1 MTRVKPTD
9 RSLLPKGMATL
20 LPADAAVRRRLER
33 SAFDVFRS
41 WGYEEIIPP
50 LFEYLDVITPGL
62 GPGLVDKT
70 YTVADRSTG
79 RLMVLRPDVTPQ
91 IARMAAT
98 VLRDAPKPLRLCY
111 GANVF
116 RYEDEHAGHE
126 REIFQLG
133 AELIGPSD
141 PSADAEVLAVA
152 VDLLDRFGVKGATAV
167 VGHVGFFVGWLGE
180 ADLTP
185 DRAHELEEAVA
196 KKDRSGVIALLV
208 AGGRSR
214 AAAIRLAGLLDLIG
228 AADVLDRAA
237 AVVDNAPARNAIASL
252 RAIAIQAREYG
263 IADALVFDL
272 AEIRGREYYS
282 GLIFDLFADGVGYEI
297 GRGGRYDDLIG
308 RFGAQTPSTGFAIH
322 VERLQQSLGPS
333 TERPSTAPL
342 DALVIGSNSTRNAIR
357 LAGRLRRAGLRIA
370 LWTEPDG
377 EPLTYAKRS
386 GISWLLAPG
395 PSGDRVSMTSTTTA
409 RIKRV
414 DVHTCVAT
422 LANPS
427 GTRRG
432 GRSTPRK
439 RAK

>member
-1 MTRVKPTD
+1 MTRTKPTD
-9 RSLLPKGMATL
+9 RALLPKGMATL

-41 WGYEEIIPP
+41 WGYEEIITP

-133 AELIGPSD
+133 AEYIGPSD

-152 VDLLDRFGVKGATAV
+152 VDLLGRFGVKGATAV
-167 VGHVGFFVGWLGE
+167 VGHVGFFLGWLAE
-180 ADLTP
+180 ADLSP
-185 DRAHELEEAVA
+185 DRAHDLEEAVA
-196 KKDRSGVIALLV
+196 KKDRSAVIALLV

-228 AADVLDRAA
+228 ASDVLDRAA
-237 AVVDNAPARNAIASL
+237 AVVDNPPARHAIASL
-252 RAIAIQAREYG
+252 RDIALQAREYG

-297 GRGGRYDDLIG
+297 GRGGRYDELIG
-308 RFGAQTPSTGFAIH
+308 RFGAPTPSTGFAIH
-322 VERLQQSLGPS
+322 VERLQQSLGRTADRPAPS
-333 TERPSTAPL
+333 AI
-342 DALVIGSNSTRNAIR
+342 DALVVASDGARGAIR
-357 LAGRLRRAGLRIA
+357 LAGRLRRAGLRVA
-370 LWTEPDG
+370 LWTATDG
-377 EPLTYAKRS
+377 EPLAYAKRS
-386 GISWLLAPG
+386 GIPWLLAPG
-395 PSGDRVSMTSTTTA
+395 PSGDRVAMTATTTN

-414 DVHTCVAT
+414 AVRAC
-422 LANPS
+422 LAALAAPR
-427 GTRRG
+427 GQRRG
-432 GRSTPRK
+432 GRPAARK
-439 RAK
+439 GTR